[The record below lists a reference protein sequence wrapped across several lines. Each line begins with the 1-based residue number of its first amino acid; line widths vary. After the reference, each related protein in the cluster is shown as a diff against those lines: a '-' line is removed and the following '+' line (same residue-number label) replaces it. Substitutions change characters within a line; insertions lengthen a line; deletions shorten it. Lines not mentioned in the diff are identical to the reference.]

1 MCSVPLLGKPLGH
14 KELWITF
21 GINRDQSLFQR
32 RHDRI
37 GVALEIERHHDMV
50 TALGH
55 EFN

>member
-1 MCSVPLLGKPLGH
+1 MCSVPLLGKSLGH